1 MDNLRNCQPEK
12 RRQGQKRATIRRY
25 LQTMAT
31 INDTNDGGKPTTIIP
46 QEWLYNPVVYSQI
59 SGDFS
64 LMQQRVLAGVLSQ
77 MQDRILYTINEKE
90 RCKRF
95 PTLFPDEDMQD
106 VLEVDL
112 DPRQLGIGP
121 DHYGDLEDA
130 LRGLSKLTMAFPKY
144 DKGEVR
150 YVIAPLFGR
159 IEMPRGELRRTGK
172 VRIKM
177 LRENVEDFFSL
188 AHGYTVHLAR
198 ITQICKKKRTPR
210 IYIFLSSFRDIGH
223 KEVEYPV
230 LLKFLGV
237 DQQTFEQDNAAMGRH
252 VKENPFRK
260 YNKVRSQ
267 ILEPSKQEMDAFMA
281 SGEIDLS
288 FSYEP
293 LYKTGRLRGNPT
305 HIRFTIVKGM
315 LAVERDLLTVA
326 RRKVM
331 AFVNT
336 MCEWCADLQRQ
347 DLLNMCS
354 RVPQKCLD
362 AFLGYGYRVR
372 SMVEKQQ
379 PDDVSA
385 YTMQLLSRRIGEC
398 ERELAEVRQKEMAER
413 WERCRADM
421 LQRCTIDSSRRIVAS
436 LAFESWT
443 DDTHTL
449 LLRMDRYEDYKWI
462 VQPVVSGELVK
473 PQLMKHFGSNIK
485 WQYSVPRH
493 H

>member
-1 MDNLRNCQPEK
+1 MNEETNNIQP
-12 RRQGQKRATIRRY
+12 
-25 LQTMAT
+25 
-31 INDTNDGGKPTTIIP
+31 TIIP

-90 RCKRF
+90 KGKRF
-95 PTLFPDEDMQD
+95 PTLFPVEDMQE
-106 VLEVDL
+106 VLEIDI
-112 DPRQLGIGP
+112 DPRQLGVTP

-130 LRGLSKLTMAFPKY
+130 LCGLSKLTMAFPKY

-159 IEMPRGELRRTGK
+159 IEMPRGEVRRTGK
-172 VRIKM
+172 VRIKT

-188 AHGYTVHLAR
+188 AHGYTIHLAR

-223 KEVEYPV
+223 KEVEYQV

-260 YNKVRSQ
+260 YNKVREQ

-281 SGEIDLS
+281 SGDIDFS
-288 FSYEP
+288 FCYEP

-305 HIRFTIVKGM
+305 HIRFTIVKGV
-315 LAVERDLLTVA
+315 LALERDELTTW

-336 MCEWCADLQRQ
+336 MCEWCPDLRRQ
-347 DLLNMCS
+347 ELLDLCG
-354 RVPQKCLD
+354 RVPQPYLD
-362 AFLGYGYRVR
+362 SFLNYGYKDVR
-372 SMVEKQQ
+372 AMVEKRQ

-385 YTMQLLSRRIGEC
+385 YTIQMLQRQIQDCEHNADIRR
-398 ERELAEVRQKEMAER
+398 QQEMAEK
-413 WERCRADM
+413 WELCRADM
-421 LQRCTIDSSRRIVAS
+421 LQRCTLDNSRRIVSS
-436 LAFESWT
+436 LGFEAWEEE
-443 DDTHTL
+443 THTL
-449 LLRMDRYEDYKWI
+449 TLRMDSYEDYQWI
-462 VQPVVSGELVK
+462 TRPHVSGELVK
-473 PQLMKHFGSNIK
+473 PTLSKHFGNIC
-485 WQYSVPRH
+485 WMFNVPKQRE
-493 H
+493 

>member
-1 MDNLRNCQPEK
+1 MNEETNNIQQP
-12 RRQGQKRATIRRY
+12 
-25 LQTMAT
+25 
-31 INDTNDGGKPTTIIP
+31 TIIP

-64 LMQQRVLAGVLSQ
+64 LMQQRVLAGVLGQ

-90 RCKRF
+90 KCKRF
-95 PTLFPDEDMQD
+95 PTLFPVEDMQE
-106 VLEVDL
+106 VLEIDI
-112 DPRQLGIGP
+112 DPRMLGVTP

-130 LRGLSKLTMAFPKY
+130 LCGLSKLTMAFPKY

-159 IEMPRGELRRTGK
+159 IEMPRGEVRRTGK

-223 KEVEYPV
+223 KEVEYQV
-230 LLKFLGV
+230 LMKFLGV

-260 YNKVRSQ
+260 YNKVRAQ

-281 SGEIDLS
+281 SGDIDFS
-288 FSYEP
+288 FCYEP

-305 HIRFTIVKGM
+305 HIRFTIVKGV
-315 LAVERDLLTVA
+315 LAFERDELTTW

-331 AFVNT
+331 AFAST
-336 MCEWCADLQRQ
+336 MCEWCPDLRRQ
-347 DLLNMCS
+347 ELLDLCG
-354 RVPQKCLD
+354 RVPKSELEH
-362 AFLGYGYRVR
+362 FLNYGYKEVR
-372 SMVEKQQ
+372 GMVEKRQ
-379 PDDVSA
+379 PDDVAA
-385 YTMQLLSRRIGEC
+385 YAMQLLSQQIGKCCSNDAVRR
-398 ERELAEVRQKEMAER
+398 QQEMAEK
-413 WERCRADM
+413 WEVCRADM
-421 LQRCTIDSSRRIVAS
+421 LQRCTLENSRRIVSS
-436 LAFESWT
+436 LGFDSWE

-449 LLRMDRYEDYKWI
+449 LLRMDSYDDYQWI
-462 VQPVVSGELVK
+462 TRPHVSGELVS
-473 PQLMKHFGSNIK
+473 PVLVKHFGHGIS
-485 WQYSVPRH
+485 WAFSVPQPVI
-493 H
+493 

>member
-1 MDNLRNCQPEK
+1 MVGVKMGNNNTFYIIYAMNEETNIQQP
-12 RRQGQKRATIRRY
+12 
-25 LQTMAT
+25 
-31 INDTNDGGKPTTIIP
+31 TIIP

-90 RCKRF
+90 KSKRF
-95 PTLFPDEDMQD
+95 PTLFPEEDMQE
-106 VLEVDL
+106 VLEIDI
-112 DPRQLGIGP
+112 DPRQLGVTP

-130 LRGLSKLTMAFPKY
+130 LCGLSKLTMAFPKY

-159 IEMPRGELRRTGK
+159 IEMPRGEVRRTGK
-172 VRIKM
+172 VRIKV

-223 KEVEYPV
+223 KEVEYQV

-237 DQQTFEQDNAAMGRH
+237 DQQTFEQDNAAMGRK

-267 ILEPSKQEMDAFMA
+267 ILEPSKEEMDAFMA
-281 SGEIDLS
+281 SGNIDFS
-288 FSYEP
+288 FNYEP

-305 HIRFTIVKGM
+305 HIRFIIVKGP
-315 LAVERDLLTVA
+315 LALERDTLTIV
-326 RRKVM
+326 RRKIM

-336 MCEWCADLQRQ
+336 MCEWCIDLNRQ
-347 DLLNMCS
+347 ELLDLCK
-354 RVPQKCLD
+354 RVPKSELEC
-362 AFLGYGYRVR
+362 FINFGYRNVR
-372 SMVEKQQ
+372 DMVERRQ
-379 PDDVSA
+379 PDDVAA
-385 YTMQLLSRRIGEC
+385 YAIQMLHRQIKDCEHNANIRRQE
-398 ERELAEVRQKEMAER
+398 EMAER
-413 WERCRADM
+413 WEQCKADM
-421 LQRCTIDSSRRIVAS
+421 LRMCTIDLSRRIVSS
-436 LAFESWT
+436 LRFVSWT
-443 DDTHTL
+443 DETCTL
-449 LLRMDRYEDYKWI
+449 TLKVEKNEDYKWLE
-462 VQPVVSGELVK
+462 QKPVLRGLIR
-473 PQLMKHFGSNIK
+473 PNLFGHFGQNVK
-485 WQYSVPRH
+485 LMCKVPDI
-493 H
+493 